1 MLTKQCKLHLKQ
13 VDETAIQHM
22 IAALKIAVELQYL
35 VLVLIIHAFVP
46 RWFTTTASRTMM
58 RIINERTN

>member
-46 RWFTTTASRTMM
+46 RWLKFTARPLQ
-58 RIINERTN
+58 